1 MKKLL
6 LSAITLSLLALTAC
20 GGVATPATSPTSPSA
35 PAPAPAA
42 QTLTLVTTDPAALAA
57 SGLSVTLE
65 GKDLVFVAGLK
76 PISIR
81 LKLPDGTYSPRTG
94 GAAGQALISTLKRE
108 AVAGLVIEVG
118 QAFYTPVATLAL
130 K

>member
-6 LSAITLSLLALTAC
+6 LSVLALSLLTLTAC
-20 GGVATPATSPTSPSA
+20 GGVVTPIAAPTAPA

-42 QTLTLVTTDPAALAA
+42 QGLTLVVTDPAALAA

-65 GKDLVFVAGLK
+65 GKDLVFVSGFK
-76 PISIR
+76 PISVR
-81 LKLPDGTYSPRTG
+81 LKLPDGTYSARTG
-94 GAAGQALISTLKRE
+94 GAAGQALTSILKRE

-118 QAFYTPVATLAL
+118 QAFYVPVSTVVL